1 MKFTRQTIP
10 DVIVIE
16 PTIFIDKRGYFAEIF
31 RNDLLEEELGYKVN
45 FIQENESKSSKGV
58 LRGLHYQEPP
68 YSQAKLVRVVQ
79 GRVLDIAV
87 DMRRSSTSFGEYIA
101 VELSDKNKN
110 QMFIPH
116 GFAHGFVVL
125 SSYATLTYKI
135 DNYYSSEHE
144 RGVAYNEKSLAI
156 NWILSS
162 KDLKLSEKDK
172 VQPSLLDAFIFDL
185 KAIVTIINSLL

>member
-172 VQPSLLDAFIFDL
+172 VQPSLLDAFIFD
-185 KAIVTIINSLL
+185 